1 MLDSTKRILPIA
13 LVAALLGGSVGAFV
27 MRAPK
32 APETANT
39 ATPAQ
44 TVSTV
49 PVNQAAT
56 ASDQETAANL
66 TPEQTAYRD
75 GFEEGFLA
83 AQEKGSTSS
92 AYRPANSVVSRTRS
106 AGSSSQRQAY
116 NHSTRSQPQ
125 KRSFWQKHRDKL
137 TVAAGTGGGALV
149 GGLLGGKKGALIGGL
164 AGAGGSALYT
174 YKLRNRARKY

>member
-1 MLDSTKRILPIA
+1 
-13 LVAALLGGSVGAFV
+13 

-32 APETANT
+32 TPETGNT
-39 ATPAQ
+39 ATPTQ

-49 PVNQAAT
+49 PANQAAT
-56 ASDQETAANL
+56 ASDQEIAANL

-92 AYRPANSVVSRTRS
+92 AYRPANTSTRRVGS
-106 AGSSSQRQAY
+106 SSSQRQAY